1 MGIPSYFVYIVKN
14 HRSIIKKFEKSNNKI
29 DNLYLDCN
37 SLIYEAINIV
47 KFDNKNQYEE
57 EVLNMVCEKIEFY
70 IDIIG
75 PNKKVFI
82 AFDGTAPVAKL
93 NQQKNRR
100 YKSWF
105 QDQIFKSLDST
116 IPDKLWNPAAIT
128 PGTEFMEKLDS
139 KINSYFTKRDNK
151 GINIIISTSKIAGEG
166 EHKIYE
172 YIRENPE
179 YHKTSSTVIYGLD
192 ADLIMLTLNHLPY
205 SNKLY
210 LFRET
215 PYFIKNIDD
224 TLVENSNYLLDI
236 PEFAEKLICDMINVD
251 NVNKINDKI
260 RMNIINDYVFLCFFL
275 GNDFMPHFPSLNIR
289 TQGIDII
296 LNIYNKV
303 NNNLNNFFVTDK
315 GINWGQLRNM
325 VEILGRNEETL
336 IKEEYKNRKKLEV
349 RKNNKQ
355 SEIDKFMSTP
365 IYIRKN
371 ELFINPSEEGWQYRY
386 YKVLFDIE
394 IDEDRKKQICVN
406 YLSILEW
413 NYYYYNSKC
422 IDWRFKY
429 NYNYPPLFQDLIK
442 YIPYFETR
450 FLTRKEYNPITEN
463 VQLAYVLPR
472 DSLNLI
478 PKINTNE
485 LIKNLNEY
493 YKLDYDFEWAFC
505 RYFWEC
511 HVKIPDLDIKLL
523 ENLLS
528 Y

>member
-29 DNLYLDCN
+29 NNLYLDCN
-37 SLIYEAINIV
+37 GLIYEAINKV
-47 KFDNKNQYEE
+47 QFNNKNQYEDD
-57 EVLNMVCEKIEFY
+57 VLNMVCKKIECY
-70 IDIIG
+70 INIIE
-75 PNKKVFI
+75 PDKKVLI

-93 NQQKNRR
+93 DQQKNRR

-105 QDQIFKSLDST
+105 QDQIFKSLDPT
-116 IPDKLWNPAAIT
+116 TPDKQWNPAAIT
-128 PGTEFMEKLDS
+128 PGTEFMEKLDN
-139 KINSYFTKRDNK
+139 KINLYFKNSDNK
-151 GINIIISTSKIAGEG
+151 IDIIISTSKATGEG
-166 EHKIYE
+166 EHKIYQ

-179 YHKTSSTVIYGLD
+179 YHKINSTVIYGLD

-236 PEFAEKLICDMINVD
+236 PEFAEKLISNMIDEDDISNL
-251 NVNKINDKI
+251 NNNIKT
-260 RMNIINDYVFLCFFL
+260 NIINDYVFLCFFL
-275 GNDFMPHFPSLNIR
+275 GNDFMPHFPTLNIR

-303 NNNLNNFFVTDK
+303 NHQLKNFFVTDK
-315 GINWGQLRNM
+315 GINWSQVRNM
-325 VEILGRNEETL
+325 VEILARNEETL
-336 IKEEYKNRKKLEV
+336 LKEEYKHRKKLENK
-349 RKNNKQ
+349 KNNKQ
-355 SEIDKFMSTP
+355 SEVEKFMNTP
-365 IYIRKN
+365 MYVRKN
-371 ELFINPSEEGWQYRY
+371 ELFINPYEAGWQYRY

-394 IDEDRKKQICVN
+394 IDEDRKKQICTN

-450 FLTRKEYNPITEN
+450 FLTEKKYNPIAEK

-478 PKINTNE
+478 PKININLLTT
-485 LIKNLNEY
+485 KLNEY

-505 RYFWEC
+505 RYFWES
-511 HVKIPDLDIKLL
+511 HVKIPDLDLELL
-523 ENLLS
+523 ENILL
-528 Y
+528 

>member
-14 HRSIIKKFEKSNNKI
+14 HRSIIKKFEKSQNKI
-29 DNLYLDCN
+29 NNLYLDCN
-37 SLIYEAINIV
+37 GLIYDALNNV
-47 KFDNKNQYEE
+47 KFNNKNQYEDDI
-57 EVLNMVCEKIEFY
+57 LNMICKKIDFY
-70 IDIIG
+70 IDTIG
-75 PNKKVFI
+75 PDKRVYI

-105 QDQIFKSLDST
+105 QDQIYNSFDST
-116 IPDKLWNPAAIT
+116 LSNKLWNQAAIT
-128 PGTEFMEKLDS
+128 PGTEFMDKLHN
-139 KINSYFTKRDNK
+139 KITSYFNNRDNK
-151 GINIIISTSKIAGEG
+151 TIDIIISTAKETGEG
-166 EHKIYE
+166 EHKIYQ

-192 ADLIMLTLNHLPY
+192 ADLIMLTLNHLSY
-205 SNKLY
+205 SNQLY

-236 PEFAEKLICDMINVD
+236 PEFRDKLICDMINQSDINNLSD
-251 NVNKINDKI
+251 NIKT
-260 RMNIINDYVFLCFFL
+260 NIINDYVFLCFFL
-275 GNDFMPHFPSLNIR
+275 GNDFMPHFPILNIR
-289 TQGIDII
+289 TQGIDIL

-303 NNNLNNFFVTDK
+303 NNNLNNFFVNNK
-315 GINWGQLRNM
+315 GINWNQVRKM
-325 VEILGRNEETL
+325 VEILARNEETL
-336 IKEEYKNRKKLEV
+336 LKEEYKNRKKLELK
-349 RKNNKQ
+349 KNNRQ
-355 SEIDKFMSTP
+355 SEMDKFMNIP
-365 IYIRKN
+365 IYNRKS
-371 ELFINPSEEGWQYRY
+371 ELFINPYEDGWQYRY

-394 IDEDRKKQICVN
+394 VDDDRKKQICVN

-413 NYYYYNSKC
+413 NYYYYNNKC

-429 NYNYPPLFQDLIK
+429 EYNYPPLFQDLIK

-450 FLTRKEYNPITEN
+450 FLTEKEYNPISEN

-478 PKINTNE
+478 PKINIDA
-485 LIKNLNEY
+485 LIKKFNEY

-511 HVKIPDLDIKLL
+511 HVKIPELDIKLL
-523 ENLLS
+523 EKILT
-528 Y
+528 